1 VVAEGHI
8 PFMSTI
14 KSICVYCGSGPG
26 TNPAFVEAARA
37 FGRIL
42 AENGIRLIYGG
53 GSVGLMGELAKSVV
67 DHGGFVTG
75 IIPEFLTG
83 REFMFQ
89 RAQEMIVTRDMHER
103 KRLMFERADAFV
115 ALPGGIGTLE
125 ELVEQMTWAQLGR
138 HRKPILI
145 ANIEHFWDPLCT
157 LLDHMKKA
165 AFIREGLTVNLLIAD
180 RVEDIL
186 PKLFDAAR
194 GVAEP
199 EKELAPVVAE
209 RL

>member
-1 VVAEGHI
+1 MNE
-8 PFMSTI
+8 I

-26 TNPAFVEAARA
+26 TNPAFVAAARA

-42 AENGIRLIYGG
+42 AENGIRLVYGG

-67 DHGGFVTG
+67 DHNGAVTG
-75 IIPEFLTG
+75 IIPEFLTV

-103 KRLMFERADAFV
+103 KRLMFEHADAFV

-138 HRKPILI
+138 HKKPILI
-145 ANIEHFWDPLCT
+145 VNIARFWDPLCV
-157 LLDHMKKA
+157 LLDHMKQS
-165 AFIREGLTVNLLIAD
+165 AFIREGLTINLLVAD
-180 RVEDIL
+180 RVEDVL
-186 PKLFDAAR
+186 PKLTEAAR
-194 GVAEP
+194 AVAEA
-199 EKELAPVVAE
+199 EKDMAPAVAE

>member
-1 VVAEGHI
+1 MNE
-8 PFMSTI
+8 I

-26 TNPAFVEAARA
+26 TNPAFVAAARE

-42 AENGIRLIYGG
+42 AENGIRLVYGG

-67 DHGGFVTG
+67 DHRGAVTG
-75 IIPEFLTG
+75 IIPEFLTV

-103 KRLMFERADAFV
+103 KRLMFEHADAFV

-138 HRKPILI
+138 HKKPILI
-145 ANIEHFWDPLCT
+145 VNIERFWDPLCV
-157 LLDHMKKA
+157 LLDHMKQS
-165 AFIREGLTVNLLIAD
+165 AFIREGLTINLLVAD

-186 PKLFDAAR
+186 PKLTEAAR
-194 GVAEP
+194 AVAEA
-199 EKELAPVVAE
+199 EKDMAPAVAE